1 MNYFYRA
8 KRQSSLLPMSQRLA
22 WVEARDLE
30 GRSEWVSKFRESS
43 KALSCTCHGVTR
55 QRRAAFLQQCPPSQ
69 MVLGKPVNGKKT
81 AKVMKDGTRLRTT
94 FQQGQCRN
102 PKGSCPQGHHKC
114 GVVVRG
120 DRARGMP
127 GHGVLQCRAKVS
139 P

>member
-1 MNYFYRA
+1 M
-8 KRQSSLLPMSQRLA
+8 
-22 WVEARDLE
+22 EARDLE
-30 GRSEWVSKFRESS
+30 DRSEWVSKFRESS
-43 KALSCTCHGVTR
+43 KALSDQGD
-55 QRRAAFLQQCPPSQ
+55 QCGKACPLDATLYLPWSDQDRDGPLSSSSAGWSSWPPSQ

-102 PKGSCPQGHHKC
+102 PKGSSPQGHHKC